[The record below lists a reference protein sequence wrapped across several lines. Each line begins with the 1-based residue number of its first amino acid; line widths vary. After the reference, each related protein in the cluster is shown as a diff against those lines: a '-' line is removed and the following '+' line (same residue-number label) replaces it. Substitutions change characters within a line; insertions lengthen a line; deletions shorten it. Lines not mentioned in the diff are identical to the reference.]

1 MQYHIGGSK
10 MMLSKQLHRLRED
23 QRGTVSVIMGFL
35 IIPLVG
41 ALGVGFEVSNWYMN
55 GRGMQNA
62 ADAAALAA
70 ATNATANYDVEA
82 KAVAAQYGFVDG
94 VNNITVTASNAAAC
108 PSGGNTCYSVAISGS
123 VPLLVSQVVGYQGDT
138 TLNGAA
144 AKRLNAVA
152 IAKPTIKPQDLC
164 MVALASSGASQ
175 AIRTNGSPTADMSG
189 CNVMSNTAAQ
199 CNGSNL
205 NAGLGLAHGTSNGCG
220 GKSISNVPI
229 VADPYAN
236 RAVNIPPLG
245 NSGCPSYPQETKHG
259 NTVIPPSPLPT
270 TPPLPQK
277 IVTLNGGG
285 PSLDLSGAGMSY
297 GSGDNATKNF
307 FACGDQVLSADM
319 VINAPAGTPAT
330 LVIENGLLD
339 LNGHSLTTADGSAV
353 TVVFS
358 GDPASSTYG
367 HAPADNT
374 NGNTGRLDLTA
385 PSSGPWSG
393 VAIYQDPSLTSGLD
407 VSAAGN
413 SPTWNI
419 TGLVY
424 MPHASVTLKGAIDK
438 GTVGKSCVVLVADNF
453 TISGTAGILKTDV
466 GNCPGAGLTMP
477 QAIVAGRS
485 ALVQ

>member
-1 MQYHIGGSK
+1 MV
-10 MMLSKQLHRLRED
+10 LSKHLHRLRED
-23 QRGTVSVIMGFL
+23 QRGTVSIIMGLL
-35 IIPLVG
+35 IVPLVG
-41 ALGVGFEVSNWYMN
+41 ALGIGFEVSNWYMA

-70 ATNATANYDVEA
+70 ATNGGANYDVEA

-94 VNNITVTASNAAAC
+94 ANTITVAASNTATC
-108 PSGGNTCYSVAISGS
+108 PGGGNTCYGVTISGK
-123 VPLLVSQVVGYQGDT
+123 VPLLVSQVVGYLGDA
-138 TLNGAA
+138 TLNGGA
-144 AKRLNAVA
+144 AKQLISVA
-152 IAKPTIKPQDLC
+152 IAKPTVQPQDIC
-164 MVALASSGASQ
+164 MLALAGSGAAQ
-175 AIRTNGSPTADMSG
+175 AIRTNGAPTANLNG

-205 NAGLGLAHGTSNGCG
+205 GAHLGLAHGTSNGCG
-220 GKSISNVPI
+220 DTPMSRVDV
-229 VADPYAN
+229 VADPYHD
-236 RAVNIPPLG
+236 RSVSIPPLA
-245 NSGCPSYPQETKHG
+245 NSGCPSYPQESKHG
-259 NTVIPPSPLPT
+259 NAVIPPPPLPT
-270 TPPLPQK
+270 TPPLPSK

-285 PSLDLSGAGMSY
+285 SQLNLTSGGYSY
-297 GSGDNATKNF
+297 DGGKGATNNF

-319 VINAPAGTPAT
+319 VINAPAGSPAT

-358 GDPASSTYG
+358 GDPTSTSYG

-374 NGNTGRLDLTA
+374 NGNTGKLDITA
-385 PSSGPWSG
+385 PGPTPAYPWSG
-393 VAIYQDPSLTSGLD
+393 VAIYQDPALTSGLD

-419 TGLVY
+419 TGLIY

-438 GTVGKSCVVLVADNF
+438 GNAGNSCVVLVADNF
-453 TISGTAGILKTDV
+453 TISGTAGILKTDI
-466 GNCPGAGLTMP
+466 GHCGDAGLTMP
-477 QAIVAGRS
+477 KATVAGRS